1 MKGLKAI
8 LLPIVLLFIIVVG
21 RIEIVLGQPS
31 LTNTDSCICYT
42 DAMDKKA
49 LECLVNAPKKDSLIS
64 NYGLQI
70 LNFKT
75 IVANQ
80 ETILGDNEITIQKLN
95 DENQKINLRLVSA
108 VRNVKFFGVGGLVVG
123 VIGTVLLI
131 K

>member
-75 IVANQ
+75 IVRNQ
-80 ETILGDNEITIQKLN
+80 EAILGDNQKTIEDLN
-95 DENQKINLRLVSA
+95 IDNQKINLRLVRA
-108 VRNVKFFGVGGLVVG
+108 VRNVKLFGVGGLVVG
-123 VIGTVLLI
+123 VVGTILI
-131 K
+131 VK